1 MKLGM
6 QQIDAEGD
14 VVTHV
19 WVVDSNCFIHIG
31 SMAPEGF
38 IDDLRKILQKESTSL
53 HVTPGVHDEVRNVRF
68 QRWHEKPNLLDAMK
82 DLLLTINVEEAE
94 VRSLAEKIGEKASPQ
109 DVDLS
114 LMILAAKLVHEG
126 RNVTLVSDDFKMT
139 TTGDKVN
146 MTFETCPPST
156 FLQRLADSG
165 SKGQRTR
172 LRSLSRRVRAAE
184 MRYAISRAGQY
195 DIQAKLTWMVDSL
208 LASKLALNE
217 ESDDSSISDERKM
230 VAALIRSIRGEN
242 VKKSTLNKLGTLPE
256 ICASVSKLDEH
267 LSSLSSDGSS
277 DDIAQE
283 YEKTAST
290 LAEVLEST
298 GFELAPLDED
308 MAELA
313 HRAMAGYLY
322 RFESALG
329 VMAKMSGNLG
339 LARLHLSRA
348 LHSATLIDD
357 VGAEMRAMRQLGM
370 LSLATD
376 DWQRAAVLF
385 ETSDRQCQTVGGNR
399 IPHLVLSGISRQL
412 NGDVDV
418 AISHMKSAA
427 TLVQADKESA
437 TDILANVGN
446 GLLTVDCPG
455 LAIEVLDEAME
466 CAIES
471 GQNNRLEMLAE
482 LLLLANTAISNRE
495 EGDYDDLRQLLDG
508 LNDIDEESSVEFTAR
523 IADIDKK
530 ADELSKP
537 LDETWSEWQP
547 PNRLL
552 PDGSPLTVLRIDEDE
567 EGRNLVISHHGELGA
582 IGLWLPE
589 GGVQA
594 SPGNLISIQD
604 SRVKV
609 APPTE
614 NLQEIHSIR
623 GVVAIENPE
632 ALSFIV
638 RTDEILDDEDE
649 SELTA

>member
-1 MKLGM
+1 M
-6 QQIDAEGD
+6 A
-14 VVTHV
+14 HV

-38 IDDLRKILQKESTSL
+38 IDDLKKILDNESTSL

-68 QRWHEKPNLLDAMK
+68 QRWHGKPNLLEEMRN
-82 DLLLTINVEEAE
+82 LLLTINVEEDE
-94 VRSLAEKIGEKASPQ
+94 VRALAEKIGEKASPQ

-114 LMILAAKLVHEG
+114 LMILAAKLVQEG
-126 RNVTLVSDDFKMT
+126 RKVTLVSDDFKMT

-146 MTFETCPPST
+146 MNFETCPPST

-208 LASKLALNE
+208 LASKLALS
-217 ESDDSSISDERKM
+217 ESSEDSSISDERKI
-230 VAALIRSIRGEN
+230 VAALIRSIRGEK
-242 VKKSTLNKLGTLPE
+242 VKKSTMNKLGNLPE

-267 LSSLSSDGSS
+267 LASLSSDGSS
-277 DDIAQE
+277 NDISQE
-283 YEKTAST
+283 YDNTASI

-298 GFELAPLDED
+298 GFGLAPLDEE

-313 HRAMAGYLY
+313 HRAMAGYVY
-322 RFESALG
+322 RMESALG
-329 VMAKMSGNLG
+329 VMSKMSGNLG

-357 VGAEMRAMRQLGM
+357 VGAEMRAMHQLGM
-370 LSLATD
+370 LALATD
-376 DWQRAAVLF
+376 DWNRAAALF
-385 ETSDRQCQTVGGNR
+385 ETSDRQCQTIGGNR
-399 IPHLVLSGISRQL
+399 ITHLVLSGISRQL
-412 NGDVDV
+412 NGDYEI
-418 AISHMKSAA
+418 AETHMKSAA
-427 TLVQADKESA
+427 LLVQEDKTAA
-437 TDILANVGN
+437 TEILTSIGN

-471 GQNNRLEMLAE
+471 GQSERLEMLAE
-482 LLLLANTAISNRE
+482 LLLLANTAISNQE
-495 EGDYDDLRQLLDG
+495 EGHYDDLRQLLDG
-508 LNDIDEESSVEFTAR
+508 LNDIDEAASGEFTAR

-530 ADELSKP
+530 AVELSKP

-547 PNRLL
+547 SNRLF
-552 PDGSPLTVLRIDEDE
+552 PDGEPLTVLRIDEDDD
-567 EGRNLVISHHGELGA
+567 GRNLVISHHNELGA

-594 SPGNLISIQD
+594 SPGNQIQIQD
-604 SRVKV
+604 SMVKV

-614 NLQEIHSIR
+614 ILRDIHNIR
-623 GVVAIENPE
+623 GIVAIEDPE

-649 SELTA
+649 SELAA

>member
-1 MKLGM
+1 M
-6 QQIDAEGD
+6 A
-14 VVTHV
+14 HV

-38 IDDLRKILQKESTSL
+38 IDDLKKILQNESASL

-68 QRWHEKPNLLDAMK
+68 QRWHGKPNLLDEMR
-82 DLLLTINVEEAE
+82 DLLLTINVEEDE
-94 VRSLAEKIGEKASPQ
+94 VRALAEKIGEKASPQ

-114 LMILAAKLVHEG
+114 LMILAAKLVQEG
-126 RNVTLVSDDFKMT
+126 REVTLVSDDFKMT

-156 FLQRLADSG
+156 FLQRLGDSG

-195 DIQAKLTWMVDSL
+195 DVQAKLTWMVDSL
-208 LASKLALNE
+208 LASKLAL
-217 ESDDSSISDERKM
+217 SDDTEDSSISDERKM

-256 ICASVSKLDEH
+256 ICAPVSKLDEH

-277 DDIAQE
+277 NDIAQE
-283 YEKTAST
+283 YENTASA

-298 GFELAPLDED
+298 GFELAPLDEE

-322 RFESALG
+322 RIESALG
-329 VMAKMSGNLG
+329 VMAKMSGNLS

-357 VGAEMRAMRQLGM
+357 IGAEMRAMHQLGM
-370 LSLATD
+370 LALATD
-376 DWQRAAVLF
+376 DWKRAAVLF
-385 ETSDRQCQTVGGNR
+385 ETSDRQCQTIGGNR

-412 NGDVDV
+412 NGDEEL
-418 AISHMKSAA
+418 ASTHMKSAA
-427 TLVQADKESA
+427 TLVQLDKETA
-437 TDILANVGN
+437 TDILTSVGN

-471 GQNNRLEMLAE
+471 GQENRLEMLAE
-482 LLLLANTAISNRE
+482 LLLLANTAISNLE
-495 EGDYDDLRQLLDG
+495 EGNYDDLRLLLDG
-508 LNDIDEESSVEFTAR
+508 LNDIDDASSEEFTAR
-523 IADIDKK
+523 IANIDKK

-537 LDETWSEWQP
+537 LDETWNEWQP
-547 PNRLL
+547 ATRLL

-567 EGRNLVISHHGELGA
+567 EGRNLVISHHSELGA

-594 SPGNLISIQD
+594 SPGNLIQIRD

-614 NLQEIHSIR
+614 ILRDIHNIR
-623 GVVAIENPE
+623 GVVAIENSD

-638 RTDEILDDEDE
+638 RTDEILDDDDE
-649 SELTA
+649 SELAA

>member
-1 MKLGM
+1 M
-6 QQIDAEGD
+6 A
-14 VVTHV
+14 HV

-38 IDDLRKILQKESTSL
+38 IDDLKKILDNESTSL

-68 QRWHEKPNLLDAMK
+68 QRWHGKPNLLEEMHN
-82 DLLLTINVEEAE
+82 LLLTINVEEDE
-94 VRSLAEKIGEKASPQ
+94 VRALAEKIGEKASPQ

-114 LMILAAKLVHEG
+114 LMILAAKLVQEG
-126 RNVTLVSDDFKMT
+126 RKVTLVSDDFKMT

-156 FLQRLADSG
+156 FLQRLANSG

-195 DIQAKLTWMVDSL
+195 DVQAKLTWMVDSL
-208 LASKLALNE
+208 LASKLSPSE
-217 ESDDSSISDERKM
+217 DSDDSPISDERKM
-230 VAALIRSIRGEN
+230 VAALIRSIRGEK
-242 VKKSTLNKLGTLPE
+242 VKKSTLKKLGTLPE
-256 ICASVSKLDEH
+256 ICSSVSILDEH
-267 LSSLSSDGSS
+267 LSSLTSDGSS
-277 DDIAQE
+277 DDISQE
-283 YEKTAST
+283 YERTASI
-290 LAEVLEST
+290 LAEVLEIT
-298 GFELAPLDED
+298 GFGLAPLDEE

-313 HRAMAGYLY
+313 HRAMAGYVY
-322 RFESALG
+322 RMESALG
-329 VMAKMSGNLG
+329 VMSKMSGNLG

-357 VGAEMRAMRQLGM
+357 VGAEMRAMHQLGM
-370 LSLATD
+370 LSMATD
-376 DWQRAAVLF
+376 DWKRAAVLF
-385 ETSDRQCQTVGGNR
+385 ETSDRQCQTIGGNR
-399 IPHLVLSGISRQL
+399 IPPLVLSGISRQL
-412 NGDVDV
+412 NGDNEL
-418 AISHMKSAA
+418 AITHMKSAA
-427 TLVQADKESA
+427 ALVQSDKTAA
-437 TDILANVGN
+437 TDILTSIGN

-471 GQNNRLEMLAE
+471 GQEERLEMLAE

-495 EGDYDDLRQLLDG
+495 EGNFDDLRQLLDG
-508 LNDIDEESSVEFTAR
+508 LNEIDDAASGEFSAR

-530 ADELSKP
+530 AVELSKP

-547 PNRLL
+547 ANRLL
-552 PDGSPLTVLRIDEDE
+552 PDESPLTVLRIDEDE
-567 EGRNLVISHHGELGA
+567 DGRNLVISHHKTLGA

-589 GGVQA
+589 GGVHA
-594 SPGNLISIQD
+594 SPGNLIQIQD

-609 APPTE
+609 AAPTE
-614 NLQEIHSIR
+614 ILRDIHNIR
-623 GVVAIENPE
+623 GVVAIEDPD

-638 RTDEILDDEDE
+638 RTDDILDDD
-649 SELTA
+649 

>member
-1 MKLGM
+1 M
-6 QQIDAEGD
+6 A
-14 VVTHV
+14 HV

-38 IDDLRKILQKESTSL
+38 IDDLKKILDNESTSL

-68 QRWHEKPNLLDAMK
+68 QRWHGKPNLLEEMRDI
-82 DLLLTINVEEAE
+82 LLTINVEEDE
-94 VRSLAEKIGEKASPQ
+94 VRALAERIGEKASPQ

-114 LMILAAKLVHEG
+114 LMILAAKLVQEG
-126 RNVTLVSDDFKMT
+126 RKVTLVSDDFKMT

-208 LASKLALNE
+208 LASKLALGE
-217 ESDDSSISDERKM
+217 DSDDSSISDERKM

-242 VKKSTLNKLGTLPE
+242 VKKSTMNKLGTLPE

-267 LSSLSSDGSS
+267 LASLSSDGSS
-277 DDIAQE
+277 NDISQE
-283 YEKTAST
+283 YDNTASI
-290 LAEVLEST
+290 LAEILEST
-298 GFELAPLDED
+298 GFGLAPLDEE

-322 RFESALG
+322 RMETALG
-329 VMAKMSGNLG
+329 VMSKMSGNLG

-357 VGAEMRAMRQLGM
+357 VGAEMRAMHQLGM
-370 LSLATD
+370 LALATD
-376 DWQRAAVLF
+376 DWNRAAALF
-385 ETSDRQCQTVGGNR
+385 ETSDRQCQTIGGNR
-399 IPHLVLSGISRQL
+399 ITHLVLSGISRQL
-412 NGDVDV
+412 NGDCEL
-418 AISHMKSAA
+418 AETHMKSAA
-427 TLVQADKESA
+427 LLVQDDKAAA
-437 TDILANVGN
+437 TDILTSIGN

-471 GQNNRLEMLAE
+471 GQSERLEMLAE
-482 LLLLANTAISNRE
+482 LLLLANTAISNQE
-495 EGDYDDLRQLLDG
+495 EGHYDDLRQLLDG
-508 LNDIDEESSVEFTAR
+508 LNEIDGAASGEFTAR

-530 ADELSKP
+530 AIELSKP

-547 PNRLL
+547 SKRLL
-552 PDGSPLTVLRIDEDE
+552 PDGEPLTVLRIDEDE
-567 EGRNLVISHHGELGA
+567 DGRNLVISHHNELGA

-594 SPGNLISIQD
+594 SPGNQIQIQD
-604 SRVKV
+604 SLVKV

-614 NLQEIHSIR
+614 ILRDIHNIR
-623 GVVAIENPE
+623 GIVAIDDPD

-649 SELTA
+649 SELAA

>member
-1 MKLGM
+1 M
-6 QQIDAEGD
+6 A
-14 VVTHV
+14 HV
-19 WVVDSNCFIHIG
+19 WVIDSNCFIHIG

-38 IDDLRKILQKESTSL
+38 IDDIKKILDNESTSL
-53 HVTPGVHDEVRNVRF
+53 HVTPGVHQEVRNVRF
-68 QRWHEKPNLLDAMK
+68 QRWHGKPNLLDEMR
-82 DLLLTINVEEAE
+82 DLLLTINVEEDE
-94 VRSLAEKIGEKASPQ
+94 VRALAEKLGEKASPQ

-114 LMILAAKLVHEG
+114 LMILAAKLVQEG
-126 RNVTLVSDDFKMT
+126 RKVTLVSDDFKMT

-156 FLQRLADSG
+156 FLQRLANSG

-184 MRYAISRAGQY
+184 MRYASSRAGQY
-195 DIQAKLTWMVDSL
+195 DVQAKLTWMVDSL
-208 LASKLALNE
+208 LASKLAL
-217 ESDDSSISDERKM
+217 SDDSDDASISDERKM

-242 VKKSTLNKLGTLPE
+242 VKKSTLNKLGALPE
-256 ICASVSKLDEH
+256 ICASVSALDEH
-267 LSSLSSDGSS
+267 LASLSSDGSS
-277 DDIAQE
+277 NDISQE
-283 YEKTAST
+283 YENTAT
-290 LAEVLEST
+290 ILAEVLENT
-298 GFELAPLDED
+298 GFGLAPLDEE

-313 HRAMAGYLY
+313 HRAMAGYVY
-322 RFESALG
+322 RMESALG
-329 VMAKMSGNLG
+329 VMSKMSGNLG

-357 VGAEMRAMRQLGM
+357 VGAEMRAMHQLGM

-376 DWQRAAVLF
+376 NWKRAAVLF
-385 ETSDRQCQTVGGNR
+385 ETSDRQCQTIGGNR
-399 IPHLVLSGISRQL
+399 ITHLVLSGIARQL
-412 NGDVDV
+412 NGDEDL
-418 AISHMKSAA
+418 AKSHMKSAA
-427 TLVQADKESA
+427 ALVQADKGAA
-437 TDILANVGN
+437 TEILTSIGN

-471 GQNNRLEMLAE
+471 GQSGRLEMLAE
-482 LLLLANTAISNRE
+482 LLLLANTAISYQE
-495 EGDYDDLRQLLDG
+495 EGHYDDLRQLLDD
-508 LNDIDEESSVEFTAR
+508 LNEIDEAASGEFTAR

-530 ADELSKP
+530 AVELSKP

-547 PNRLL
+547 VNRLL
-552 PDGSPLTVLRIDEDE
+552 PDGQPLTVLRIDEDDD
-567 EGRNLVISHHGELGA
+567 GRNLVISHHNELGA

-589 GGVQA
+589 GGVNA
-594 SPGNLISIQD
+594 SPGNLIQIQD

-614 NLQEIHSIR
+614 ILRDIHNIR
-623 GVVAIENPE
+623 GIVAIEDPE

-649 SELTA
+649 SELAA

>member
-1 MKLGM
+1 M
-6 QQIDAEGD
+6 A
-14 VVTHV
+14 HV

-38 IDDLRKILQKESTSL
+38 IDDLKKILQNESASL

-68 QRWHEKPNLLDAMK
+68 QRWHGKPNLLDEMR
-82 DLLLTINVEEAE
+82 DLLLTINVEEDE
-94 VRSLAEKIGEKASPQ
+94 VRALAEKIGEKASPQ

-114 LMILAAKLVHEG
+114 LMILAAKLVQEG
-126 RNVTLVSDDFKMT
+126 REVTLVSDDFKMT

-156 FLQRLADSG
+156 FLQRLGDSG

-195 DIQAKLTWMVDSL
+195 DVQAKLTWMVDSL
-208 LASKLALNE
+208 LASKLALND
-217 ESDDSSISDERKM
+217 ESSDSSISDERKM

-242 VKKSTLNKLGTLPE
+242 VKKSTLKKLGTLPE
-256 ICASVSKLDEH
+256 ICAPVSKLDEH

-277 DDIAQE
+277 NDIAQE
-283 YEKTAST
+283 YENTASA

-298 GFELAPLDED
+298 GFELAPLDEE

-322 RFESALG
+322 RIESALG
-329 VMAKMSGNLG
+329 VMAKMSGNLS

-357 VGAEMRAMRQLGM
+357 IGAEMRAMHQLGM
-370 LSLATD
+370 LALATD
-376 DWQRAAVLF
+376 DWKRAAVLF
-385 ETSDRQCQTVGGNR
+385 ETSDRQCQTIGGNR

-412 NGDVDV
+412 NGDEEL
-418 AISHMKSAA
+418 ASTHMKSAA
-427 TLVQADKESA
+427 TLVQLDKETA
-437 TDILANVGN
+437 TDILTSVGN

-471 GQNNRLEMLAE
+471 GQENRLEMLAE
-482 LLLLANTAISNRE
+482 LLLLANTAISNLE
-495 EGDYDDLRQLLDG
+495 EGNYDDLRLLLDG
-508 LNDIDEESSVEFTAR
+508 LNDIDDASSEEFTAR
-523 IADIDKK
+523 IANIDKK

-537 LDETWSEWQP
+537 LDETWNEWQP
-547 PNRLL
+547 ATRLL

-567 EGRNLVISHHGELGA
+567 EGRNLVISHHSELGA

-594 SPGNLISIQD
+594 SPGNLIQIRD

-614 NLQEIHSIR
+614 ILRDIHNIR
-623 GVVAIENPE
+623 GVVAIENSD

-649 SELTA
+649 SELAA

>member
-1 MKLGM
+1 M
-6 QQIDAEGD
+6 A
-14 VVTHV
+14 HV

-38 IDDLRKILQKESTSL
+38 IDDLKKILQNESASL

-68 QRWHEKPNLLDAMK
+68 QRWHGKPNLLDEMR
-82 DLLLTINVEEAE
+82 DLLLTINVEEDE
-94 VRSLAEKIGEKASPQ
+94 VRALAEKIGEKASPQ

-114 LMILAAKLVHEG
+114 LMILAAKLVQEG
-126 RNVTLVSDDFKMT
+126 REVTLVSDDFKMT

-156 FLQRLADSG
+156 FLQRLGDSG

-195 DIQAKLTWMVDSL
+195 DVQAKLTWMVDSL
-208 LASKLALNE
+208 LASKLALND
-217 ESDDSSISDERKM
+217 ESSDSSISDERKM

-242 VKKSTLNKLGTLPE
+242 VKKSTLKKLGTLPE
-256 ICASVSKLDEH
+256 ICAPVSKLDEH

-277 DDIAQE
+277 NDIAQE
-283 YEKTAST
+283 YENTASA

-298 GFELAPLDED
+298 GFELAPLDEE

-322 RFESALG
+322 RIESALG
-329 VMAKMSGNLG
+329 VMAKMSGNLS

-357 VGAEMRAMRQLGM
+357 IGAEMRAMHQLGM
-370 LSLATD
+370 LALATD
-376 DWQRAAVLF
+376 DWKRAAVLF
-385 ETSDRQCQTVGGNR
+385 ETSDRQCQTIGGNR

-412 NGDVDV
+412 NGDEEL
-418 AISHMKSAA
+418 ASTHMKSAA
-427 TLVQADKESA
+427 TLVQLDKETA
-437 TDILANVGN
+437 TDILTSVGN

-471 GQNNRLEMLAE
+471 GQENRLEMLAE
-482 LLLLANTAISNRE
+482 LLLLANTAISNLE
-495 EGDYDDLRQLLDG
+495 EGNYDDLRLLLDG
-508 LNDIDEESSVEFTAR
+508 LNDIDDASSEEFTAR

-537 LDETWSEWQP
+537 LDETWNEWQP
-547 PNRLL
+547 ATRLL

-567 EGRNLVISHHGELGA
+567 EGRNLVISHHSELGA

-594 SPGNLISIQD
+594 SPGNLIQIQD

-614 NLQEIHSIR
+614 ILRDIHNIR
-623 GVVAIENPE
+623 GVVAIENSD

-649 SELTA
+649 SELAA

>member
-1 MKLGM
+1 M
-6 QQIDAEGD
+6 A
-14 VVTHV
+14 HV

-38 IDDLRKILQKESTSL
+38 IDDLKKILQNESASL

-68 QRWHEKPNLLDAMK
+68 QRWHGKPNLLDEMR
-82 DLLLTINVEEAE
+82 DLLLTINVEEDE
-94 VRSLAEKIGEKASPQ
+94 VRALAEKIGEKASPQ

-114 LMILAAKLVHEG
+114 LMILAAKLVQEG
-126 RNVTLVSDDFKMT
+126 REVTLVSDDFKMT

-156 FLQRLADSG
+156 FLQRLGDSG

-195 DIQAKLTWMVDSL
+195 DVQAKLTWMVDSL
-208 LASKLALNE
+208 LASKLALND
-217 ESDDSSISDERKM
+217 ESSDSSISDERKM

-242 VKKSTLNKLGTLPE
+242 VKKSTLKKLGTLPE
-256 ICASVSKLDEH
+256 ICAPVSKLDEH

-277 DDIAQE
+277 NDIAQE
-283 YEKTAST
+283 YENTASA

-298 GFELAPLDED
+298 GFELAPLDEE

-322 RFESALG
+322 RIESALG
-329 VMAKMSGNLG
+329 VMAKMSGNLS

-357 VGAEMRAMRQLGM
+357 IGAEMRAMHQLGM
-370 LSLATD
+370 LALATD
-376 DWQRAAVLF
+376 DWKRAAVLF
-385 ETSDRQCQTVGGNR
+385 ETSDRQCQTIGGNR

-412 NGDVDV
+412 NGDEEL
-418 AISHMKSAA
+418 ASTHMKSAA
-427 TLVQADKESA
+427 TLVQLDKETA
-437 TDILANVGN
+437 TDILTSVGN

-471 GQNNRLEMLAE
+471 GQENRLEMLAE
-482 LLLLANTAISNRE
+482 LLLLANTAISNLE
-495 EGDYDDLRQLLDG
+495 EGNYDDLRLLLDG
-508 LNDIDEESSVEFTAR
+508 LNDIDDASSEEFTAR
-523 IADIDKK
+523 IANIDKK
-530 ADELSKP
+530 VDELSKP

-547 PNRLL
+547 ATRLL

-567 EGRNLVISHHGELGA
+567 EGRNLVISHHSELGA

-594 SPGNLISIQD
+594 SPGNLIQIQD

-614 NLQEIHSIR
+614 ILRDIHNIR
-623 GVVAIENPE
+623 GVVAIENTD

-649 SELTA
+649 SELAA

>member
-1 MKLGM
+1 M
-6 QQIDAEGD
+6 A
-14 VVTHV
+14 HV

-38 IDDLRKILQKESTSL
+38 IDDLKKILQNESASL

-68 QRWHEKPNLLDAMK
+68 QRWHGKPNLLDEMR
-82 DLLLTINVEEAE
+82 DLLLTINVEEDE
-94 VRSLAEKIGEKASPQ
+94 VRALAEKIGEKASPQ

-114 LMILAAKLVHEG
+114 LMILAAKLVQEG
-126 RNVTLVSDDFKMT
+126 REVTLVSDDFKMT

-156 FLQRLADSG
+156 FLQRLGDSG

-195 DIQAKLTWMVDSL
+195 DVQAKLTWMVDSL
-208 LASKLALNE
+208 LASKLAL
-217 ESDDSSISDERKM
+217 SDDTEDSSISDERKM

-242 VKKSTLNKLGTLPE
+242 VKKSTLKKLGTLPE
-256 ICASVSKLDEH
+256 ICAPVSKLDEH

-277 DDIAQE
+277 NDIAQE
-283 YEKTAST
+283 YENTASA

-298 GFELAPLDED
+298 GFELAPLDEE

-322 RFESALG
+322 RIESALG
-329 VMAKMSGNLG
+329 VMAKMSGNLS

-357 VGAEMRAMRQLGM
+357 IGAEMRAMHQLGM
-370 LSLATD
+370 LALATD
-376 DWQRAAVLF
+376 DWKRAAVLF
-385 ETSDRQCQTVGGNR
+385 ETSDRQCQTIGGNR

-412 NGDVDV
+412 NGDEEL
-418 AISHMKSAA
+418 ASTHMKSAA
-427 TLVQADKESA
+427 TLVQLDKETA
-437 TDILANVGN
+437 TDILTSVGN

-471 GQNNRLEMLAE
+471 GQENRLEMLAE
-482 LLLLANTAISNRE
+482 LLLLANTAISNLE
-495 EGDYDDLRQLLDG
+495 EGNYDDLRLLLDG
-508 LNDIDEESSVEFTAR
+508 LNDIDDASSEEFTAR
-523 IADIDKK
+523 IANIDKK

-537 LDETWSEWQP
+537 LDETWNEWQP
-547 PNRLL
+547 ATRLL

-567 EGRNLVISHHGELGA
+567 EGRNLVISHHSELGA

-594 SPGNLISIQD
+594 SPGNLIQIQD

-614 NLQEIHSIR
+614 ILRDIHNIR
-623 GVVAIENPE
+623 GVVAIENSD

-649 SELTA
+649 SELAA

>member
-1 MKLGM
+1 M
-6 QQIDAEGD
+6 A
-14 VVTHV
+14 HV

-38 IDDLRKILQKESTSL
+38 IDDLKRILTNEDTSL

-68 QRWHEKPNLLDAMK
+68 QRWHGKPNLLEEMR
-82 DLLLTINVEEAE
+82 DLLMTINVEEDE
-94 VRSLAEKIGEKASPQ
+94 VKALADKIGTKSSPQ

-114 LMILAAKLVHEG
+114 LMVLAAKMVQEG

-146 MTFETCPPST
+146 LTFETCPPST

-195 DIQAKLTWMVDSL
+195 DVQAKLTWMVDTL
-208 LASKLALNE
+208 LSSRIAL
-217 ESDDSSISDERKM
+217 SDDSENTSTSDERKM
-230 VAALIRSIRGEN
+230 IAALIRSIRGEN
-242 VKKSTLNKLGTLPE
+242 VKKSTLTKLGTLPE
-256 ICASVSKLDEH
+256 ICASVTKLDDH
-267 LSSLSSDGSS
+267 LGSLSSDGSL
-277 DDIAQE
+277 DDIGQE
-283 YEKTAST
+283 YDKTASV
-290 LAEVLEST
+290 LAEVLEIT
-298 GFELAPLDED
+298 GFGLAPLDEE

-313 HRAMAGYLY
+313 HRAMAGYFY
-322 RFESALG
+322 RIESALG

-357 VGAEMRAMRQLGM
+357 IGAEMRAMHQLGM
-370 LSLATD
+370 LAIATD
-376 DWQRAAVLF
+376 DWKRAATLF
-385 ETSDRQCQTVGGNR
+385 ETSDRQCQSIGGNR

-412 NGDVDV
+412 NGDDEL
-418 AISHMKSAA
+418 AESHMKAA
-427 TLVQADKESA
+427 AILVQSNKAEA
-437 TDILANVGN
+437 TDVLTSVGN

-471 GQNNRLEMLAE
+471 GQSDRLEMLAE

-495 EGDYDDLRQLLDG
+495 QGHYDGLRQLLDG
-508 LNDIDEESSVEFTAR
+508 LNELDDASSGEFTAR

-530 ADELSKP
+530 AVELSKP
-537 LDETWSEWQP
+537 LDETWNEWQP
-547 PNRLL
+547 ATRLL
-552 PDGSPLTVLRIDEDE
+552 PDDSPLTVLRIDEDD
-567 EGRNLVISHHGELGA
+567 EGRNLVVSHHSELGA

-589 GGVQA
+589 GGIQA
-594 SPGNLISIQD
+594 SPGNQIQILD

-609 APPTE
+609 AAPTE
-614 NLQEIHSIR
+614 ILRDIHNIR
-623 GVVAIENPE
+623 GVVAIENPD

-638 RTDEILDDEDE
+638 KTDEILDDD
-649 SELTA
+649 

>member
-1 MKLGM
+1 M
-6 QQIDAEGD
+6 A
-14 VVTHV
+14 HV

-38 IDDLRKILQKESTSL
+38 IDDLKKILDNESTSL

-68 QRWHEKPNLLDAMK
+68 QRWHGKPNLLEEMRN
-82 DLLLTINVEEAE
+82 LLLTINVEEDE
-94 VRSLAEKIGEKASPQ
+94 VRALAEKIGEKASPQ

-114 LMILAAKLVHEG
+114 LMILAAKLVQEG
-126 RNVTLVSDDFKMT
+126 RKVTLVSDDFKMT

-146 MTFETCPPST
+146 MNFETCPPST

-208 LASKLALNE
+208 LASKLALS
-217 ESDDSSISDERKM
+217 ESSEDSSISDERKI
-230 VAALIRSIRGEN
+230 VAALIRSIRGEK
-242 VKKSTLNKLGTLPE
+242 VKKSTMNKLGTLPE

-267 LSSLSSDGSS
+267 LASLSSDGSS
-277 DDIAQE
+277 NDISQE
-283 YEKTAST
+283 YDNTASI

-298 GFELAPLDED
+298 GFGLAPLDEE

-313 HRAMAGYLY
+313 HRAMAGYVY
-322 RFESALG
+322 RMESALG
-329 VMAKMSGNLG
+329 VMSKMSGNLG

-357 VGAEMRAMRQLGM
+357 VGAEMRAMHQLGM
-370 LSLATD
+370 LALATD
-376 DWQRAAVLF
+376 DWNRAAALF
-385 ETSDRQCQTVGGNR
+385 ETSDRQCQTIGGNR
-399 IPHLVLSGISRQL
+399 ITHLVLSGISRQL
-412 NGDVDV
+412 NGDYEI
-418 AISHMKSAA
+418 AETHMKSAA
-427 TLVQADKESA
+427 LLVQEDKTAA
-437 TDILANVGN
+437 TEILTSIGN

-471 GQNNRLEMLAE
+471 GQSERLEMLAE
-482 LLLLANTAISNRE
+482 LLLLANTAISNQE
-495 EGDYDDLRQLLDG
+495 EGHYDDLRQLLDG
-508 LNDIDEESSVEFTAR
+508 LNDIDEAASGEFTAR

-530 ADELSKP
+530 AVELSKP

-547 PNRLL
+547 SNRLF
-552 PDGSPLTVLRIDEDE
+552 PDGEPLTVLRIDEDDD
-567 EGRNLVISHHGELGA
+567 GRNLVISHHNELGA

-594 SPGNLISIQD
+594 SPGNQIQIQD
-604 SRVKV
+604 SLVKV

-614 NLQEIHSIR
+614 ILRDIHNIR
-623 GVVAIENPE
+623 GIVAVEDPE

-649 SELTA
+649 SELAA

>member
-1 MKLGM
+1 MVNM
-6 QQIDAEGD
+6 AP
-14 VVTHV
+14 V

-38 IDDLRKILQKESTSL
+38 LTDLKKILEGESGSL

-68 QRWHEKPNLLDAMK
+68 QRWHGKPNLLEQMRDV
-82 DLLLTINVEEAE
+82 LLTIPVEEDE
-94 VRSLAEKIGEKASPQ
+94 VRGLAGKIGEKASPQ

-114 LMILAAKLVHEG
+114 LMVLASKLVQEG
-126 RNVTLVSDDFKMT
+126 RKVTLVSDDFKMT
-139 TTGDKVN
+139 TTGERVN
-146 MTFETCPPST
+146 LTFETCPPST

-165 SKGQRTR
+165 TKAQRTR

-195 DIQAKLTWMVDSL
+195 DVQAKLTWMVDSL
-208 LASKLALNE
+208 LASKLVL
-217 ESDDSSISDERKM
+217 SDVSEDSSISDERKM
-230 VAALIRSIRGEN
+230 VSALIRSIRGEN
-242 VKKSTLNKLGTLPE
+242 VKKSTLNKLGNLPE
-256 ICASVSKLDEH
+256 ICAVVSTLDEH
-267 LSSLSSDGSS
+267 LSSLTSGGSS
-277 DDIAQE
+277 NDIAQE
-283 YEKTAST
+283 YEKTAAI

-298 GFELAPLDED
+298 GFGLAPLDEE

-313 HRAMAGYLY
+313 HRAMAGYVY
-322 RFESALG
+322 RIESALG
-329 VMAKMSGNLG
+329 MISKMSGNLS

-357 VGAEMRAMRQLGM
+357 VGAEMRAMHQLGM

-376 DWQRAAVLF
+376 DWKKAAVLF
-385 ETSDRQCQTVGGNR
+385 ETSDRQCQTIGGNR

-412 NGDVDV
+412 NGDEDL

-427 TLVQADKESA
+427 SLVQADKAAA
-437 TDILANVGN
+437 TDVLTSIGN

-471 GQNNRLEMLAE
+471 GLNDRLEMLAE
-482 LLLLANTAISNRE
+482 LLLLANTAISNQE
-495 EGDYDDLRQLLDG
+495 EGIYDELRQLLDG
-508 LNDIDEESSVEFTAR
+508 LNDIEEASSEEFIAR

-530 ADELSKP
+530 AVELSKP

-547 PNRLL
+547 ANRLL
-552 PDGSPLTVLRIDEDE
+552 PDNEPLTVLRIDEDE
-567 EGRNLVISHHGELGA
+567 SGRILVISHHNELGA

-594 SPGNLISIQD
+594 SPGNLIQIED
-604 SRVKV
+604 SMVKV
-609 APPTE
+609 AAPTDI
-614 NLQEIHSIR
+614 LRDIHNIR
-623 GVVAIENPE
+623 GIVAIENPD

-638 RTDEILDDEDE
+638 RTDQILDDDDE
-649 SELTA
+649 SELSA

>member
-1 MKLGM
+1 M
-6 QQIDAEGD
+6 A
-14 VVTHV
+14 HV

-38 IDDLRKILQKESTSL
+38 IDDLKKILQNESTSL

-68 QRWHEKPNLLDAMK
+68 QRWHGKPNLLDEMR
-82 DLLLTINVEEAE
+82 DLLLTINVEEDE
-94 VRSLAEKIGEKASPQ
+94 VRALAEKIGEKASPQ

-114 LMILAAKLVHEG
+114 LMILAAKLVQEG
-126 RNVTLVSDDFKMT
+126 REVTLVSDDFKMT

-156 FLQRLADSG
+156 FLQRLGDSG

-195 DIQAKLTWMVDSL
+195 DVQAKLTWMVDSL
-208 LASKLALNE
+208 LASKLAL
-217 ESDDSSISDERKM
+217 SDDTEDSSISDERKM

-256 ICASVSKLDEH
+256 ICAPVSKLDEH

-277 DDIAQE
+277 NDIAQE
-283 YEKTAST
+283 YENTASA

-298 GFELAPLDED
+298 GFELAPLDEE

-322 RFESALG
+322 RIESALG
-329 VMAKMSGNLG
+329 VMAKMSGNLS

-357 VGAEMRAMRQLGM
+357 IGAEMRAMHQLGM
-370 LSLATD
+370 LALATD
-376 DWQRAAVLF
+376 DWKRAAVLF
-385 ETSDRQCQTVGGNR
+385 ETSDRQCQTIGGNR

-412 NGDVDV
+412 NGDEEL
-418 AISHMKSAA
+418 ASSHMKSAA
-427 TLVQADKESA
+427 TLVQLDKETA
-437 TDILANVGN
+437 TDILTSVGN

-471 GQNNRLEMLAE
+471 GQENRLEMLAE
-482 LLLLANTAISNRE
+482 LLLLANTAISNLE
-495 EGDYDDLRQLLDG
+495 EGNYDDLRLLLDG
-508 LNDIDEESSVEFTAR
+508 LNDIDDSSSEEFTAR

-547 PNRLL
+547 ATRLL

-567 EGRNLVISHHGELGA
+567 EGRNLVISHHSELGA

-594 SPGNLISIQD
+594 SPGNLIQIRD

-614 NLQEIHSIR
+614 ILRDIHNIR
-623 GVVAIENPE
+623 GVVAIENSD

-649 SELTA
+649 SELAA

>member
-1 MKLGM
+1 M
-6 QQIDAEGD
+6 A
-14 VVTHV
+14 HV

-38 IDDLRKILQKESTSL
+38 IDDLKKILQNESTSL

-68 QRWHEKPNLLDAMK
+68 QRWHGKPNLLDEMR
-82 DLLLTINVEEAE
+82 DLLLTINVEEDE
-94 VRSLAEKIGEKASPQ
+94 VRALAEKIGEKASPQ

-114 LMILAAKLVHEG
+114 LMILAAKLVQEG
-126 RNVTLVSDDFKMT
+126 REVTLVSDDFKMT

-156 FLQRLADSG
+156 FLQRLGDSG

-195 DIQAKLTWMVDSL
+195 DVQAKLTWMVDSL
-208 LASKLALNE
+208 LASKLAL
-217 ESDDSSISDERKM
+217 SDDTEDSSISDERKM

-242 VKKSTLNKLGTLPE
+242 VKKSTLKKLGTLPE
-256 ICASVSKLDEH
+256 ICAPVSKLDEH

-277 DDIAQE
+277 NDIAQE
-283 YEKTAST
+283 YENTASA

-298 GFELAPLDED
+298 GFELAPLDEE

-322 RFESALG
+322 RIESALG
-329 VMAKMSGNLG
+329 VMAKMSGNLS

-357 VGAEMRAMRQLGM
+357 IGAEMRAMHQLGM
-370 LSLATD
+370 LALATD
-376 DWQRAAVLF
+376 DWKRAAVLF
-385 ETSDRQCQTVGGNR
+385 ETSDRQCQTIGGNR

-412 NGDVDV
+412 NGDEEL
-418 AISHMKSAA
+418 ASTHMKSAA
-427 TLVQADKESA
+427 TLVQLDKETA
-437 TDILANVGN
+437 TDILTSVGN

-471 GQNNRLEMLAE
+471 GQENRLEMLAE
-482 LLLLANTAISNRE
+482 LLLLANTAISNLE
-495 EGDYDDLRQLLDG
+495 EGNYDDLRLLLDG
-508 LNDIDEESSVEFTAR
+508 LNDIDDSSSEEFTAR

-547 PNRLL
+547 ATRLL

-567 EGRNLVISHHGELGA
+567 EGRNLVISHHSELGA

-594 SPGNLISIQD
+594 SPGNLIQIQD

-614 NLQEIHSIR
+614 ILRDIHNIR
-623 GVVAIENPE
+623 GVVAIENSD

-649 SELTA
+649 SELAA

>member
-1 MKLGM
+1 M
-6 QQIDAEGD
+6 A
-14 VVTHV
+14 HV

-38 IDDLRKILQKESTSL
+38 IDDLKKILQNESASL

-68 QRWHEKPNLLDAMK
+68 QRWHGKPNLLDEMR
-82 DLLLTINVEEAE
+82 DLLLTINVEEDE
-94 VRSLAEKIGEKASPQ
+94 VRALAEKIGEKASPQ

-114 LMILAAKLVHEG
+114 LMILAAKLVQEG
-126 RNVTLVSDDFKMT
+126 REVTLVSDDFKMT

-156 FLQRLADSG
+156 FLQRLGDSG

-195 DIQAKLTWMVDSL
+195 DVQAKLTWMVDSL
-208 LASKLALNE
+208 LASKLALND
-217 ESDDSSISDERKM
+217 ESSDSSISDERKM

-242 VKKSTLNKLGTLPE
+242 VKKSTLKKLGTLPE
-256 ICASVSKLDEH
+256 ICAPVSKLDEH

-277 DDIAQE
+277 NDIAQE
-283 YEKTAST
+283 YENTASA
-290 LAEVLEST
+290 LAEVLEIT
-298 GFELAPLDED
+298 GFELAPLDEE

-322 RFESALG
+322 RIESALG
-329 VMAKMSGNLG
+329 VMAKMSGNLS

-357 VGAEMRAMRQLGM
+357 IGAEMRAMHQLGM
-370 LSLATD
+370 LALATD
-376 DWQRAAVLF
+376 DWKRAAVLF
-385 ETSDRQCQTVGGNR
+385 ETSDRQCQTIGGNR

-412 NGDVDV
+412 NGDEEL
-418 AISHMKSAA
+418 ASTHMKSAA
-427 TLVQADKESA
+427 TLVQLDKETA
-437 TDILANVGN
+437 TDILTSVGN

-471 GQNNRLEMLAE
+471 GQENRLEMLAE
-482 LLLLANTAISNRE
+482 LLLLANTAISNLE
-495 EGDYDDLRQLLDG
+495 EGNYDDLRLLLDG
-508 LNDIDEESSVEFTAR
+508 LNDIDDASSEEFTAR
-523 IADIDKK
+523 IANIDKK

-537 LDETWSEWQP
+537 LDETWNEWQP
-547 PNRLL
+547 ATRLL

-567 EGRNLVISHHGELGA
+567 EGRNLVISHHSELGA

-594 SPGNLISIQD
+594 SPGNLIQIRD

-614 NLQEIHSIR
+614 ILRDIHNIR
-623 GVVAIENPE
+623 GVVAIENSD

-649 SELTA
+649 SELAA

>member
-1 MKLGM
+1 M
-6 QQIDAEGD
+6 A
-14 VVTHV
+14 HV

-38 IDDLRKILQKESTSL
+38 IDDLKKILDNESTSL

-68 QRWHEKPNLLDAMK
+68 QRWHGKPNLLEEMR
-82 DLLLTINVEEAE
+82 DLLLTINVEEDE
-94 VRSLAEKIGEKASPQ
+94 VRALAEKIGEKASPQ

-114 LMILAAKLVHEG
+114 LMILAAKLVQEG
-126 RNVTLVSDDFKMT
+126 RKVTLVSDDFKMT

-208 LASKLALNE
+208 LASKLALS
-217 ESDDSSISDERKM
+217 ESSEDSSISDERKI
-230 VAALIRSIRGEN
+230 VAALIRSIRGEK
-242 VKKSTLNKLGTLPE
+242 VKKSTMNKLGTLPE
-256 ICASVSKLDEH
+256 ICAPVSKLDEH
-267 LSSLSSDGSS
+267 LASLSSNGSS
-277 DDIAQE
+277 NDISQE
-283 YEKTAST
+283 YDNTASI

-298 GFELAPLDED
+298 GFGLAPLDEE

-313 HRAMAGYLY
+313 HRAMAGYVY
-322 RFESALG
+322 RMESALG
-329 VMAKMSGNLG
+329 VMSKMSGNLG

-357 VGAEMRAMRQLGM
+357 VGAEMRAMHQLGM
-370 LSLATD
+370 LALATD
-376 DWQRAAVLF
+376 DWNRAAALF
-385 ETSDRQCQTVGGNR
+385 ETSDRQCQTIGGNR
-399 IPHLVLSGISRQL
+399 ITHLVLSGISRQL
-412 NGDVDV
+412 NGDNEI
-418 AISHMKSAA
+418 AETHMKSAA
-427 TLVQADKESA
+427 VLVQEDKAAA
-437 TDILANVGN
+437 TEILTSIGN

-471 GQNNRLEMLAE
+471 GQSERLEMLAE
-482 LLLLANTAISNRE
+482 LLLLANAAISNQE
-495 EGDYDDLRQLLDG
+495 EGHYDDLRQLLDG
-508 LNDIDEESSVEFTAR
+508 LNDIAEAASGEFTAR

-530 ADELSKP
+530 AVELSKP

-547 PNRLL
+547 SNRLF
-552 PDGSPLTVLRIDEDE
+552 PDGEPLTVLRIDEDE
-567 EGRNLVISHHGELGA
+567 DGRNLVISHHNELGA

-594 SPGNLISIQD
+594 SPGNQIQIQE

-614 NLQEIHSIR
+614 ILRDIHNIR
-623 GVVAIENPE
+623 GIVAIEDPE

-649 SELTA
+649 SELAA

>member
-1 MKLGM
+1 M
-6 QQIDAEGD
+6 A
-14 VVTHV
+14 HV

-38 IDDLRKILQKESTSL
+38 IDDLKKILQNESASL

-68 QRWHEKPNLLDAMK
+68 QRWHGKPNLLDEMR
-82 DLLLTINVEEAE
+82 DLLLTINVEEDE
-94 VRSLAEKIGEKASPQ
+94 VRALAEKIGEKASPQ

-114 LMILAAKLVHEG
+114 LMILAAKLVQEG
-126 RNVTLVSDDFKMT
+126 REVTLVSDDFKMT

-156 FLQRLADSG
+156 FLQRLGDSG

-195 DIQAKLTWMVDSL
+195 DVQAKLTWMVDSL
-208 LASKLALNE
+208 LASKLALND
-217 ESDDSSISDERKM
+217 ESSDSSISDERKM

-256 ICASVSKLDEH
+256 ICAPVSKLDEH

-277 DDIAQE
+277 NDIAQE
-283 YEKTAST
+283 YENTASA

-298 GFELAPLDED
+298 GFELAPLDEE

-322 RFESALG
+322 RIESALG
-329 VMAKMSGNLG
+329 VMAKMSGNLS

-357 VGAEMRAMRQLGM
+357 IGAEMRAMHQLGM
-370 LSLATD
+370 LALATD
-376 DWQRAAVLF
+376 DWKRAAVLF
-385 ETSDRQCQTVGGNR
+385 ETSDRQCQTIGGNR

-412 NGDVDV
+412 NGDEEL
-418 AISHMKSAA
+418 ASTHMKSAA
-427 TLVQADKESA
+427 TLVQLDKETA
-437 TDILANVGN
+437 TDILTSVGN

-471 GQNNRLEMLAE
+471 GQENRLEMLAE
-482 LLLLANTAISNRE
+482 LLLLANTAISNLE
-495 EGDYDDLRQLLDG
+495 EGNYDDLRLLLDG
-508 LNDIDEESSVEFTAR
+508 LNDIDDSSSEEFTAR

-547 PNRLL
+547 ATRLL

-567 EGRNLVISHHGELGA
+567 EGRNLVISHHSELGA

-594 SPGNLISIQD
+594 SPGNLIQIQD

-614 NLQEIHSIR
+614 ILRDIHNIR
-623 GVVAIENPE
+623 GVVAIENSD

-649 SELTA
+649 SELAA

>member
-1 MKLGM
+1 M
-6 QQIDAEGD
+6 A
-14 VVTHV
+14 HV
-19 WVVDSNCFIHIG
+19 WVIDSNCFIHIG

-38 IDDLRKILQKESTSL
+38 IDDIKKILDNESTSL
-53 HVTPGVHDEVRNVRF
+53 HVTPGVHQEVRNVRF
-68 QRWHEKPNLLDAMK
+68 QRWHGKPNLLDEMR
-82 DLLLTINVEEAE
+82 DLLLTINVEEDE
-94 VRSLAEKIGEKASPQ
+94 VRALAEKIGEKASPQ

-114 LMILAAKLVHEG
+114 LMILAAKLVQEG
-126 RNVTLVSDDFKMT
+126 RKVTLVSDDFKMT

-156 FLQRLADSG
+156 FLQRLANSG

-195 DIQAKLTWMVDSL
+195 DVQAKLTWMVDSL
-208 LASKLALNE
+208 LASKLAL
-217 ESDDSSISDERKM
+217 SDDSDDASISDERKM

-242 VKKSTLNKLGTLPE
+242 VKKSTLNKLGALPE
-256 ICASVSKLDEH
+256 ICASVSALDEH
-267 LSSLSSDGSS
+267 LASLSSDGSS
-277 DDIAQE
+277 NDISQE
-283 YEKTAST
+283 YEKTAT
-290 LAEVLEST
+290 ILAEVLENT
-298 GFELAPLDED
+298 GFGLAPLDEE

-313 HRAMAGYLY
+313 HRAMAGYVY
-322 RFESALG
+322 RMETALG
-329 VMAKMSGNLG
+329 VMSKMSGNLG

-357 VGAEMRAMRQLGM
+357 VGAEMRAMHQLGM
-370 LSLATD
+370 LSLAID
-376 DWQRAAVLF
+376 NWKRAAVLF
-385 ETSDRQCQTVGGNR
+385 ETSDRQCQTIGGNR
-399 IPHLVLSGISRQL
+399 ITHLVLSGIARQL
-412 NGDVDV
+412 NGDEDL
-418 AISHMKSAA
+418 AKSHMKSAA
-427 TLVQADKESA
+427 ALVQADKAAA
-437 TDILANVGN
+437 TEILTSIGN

-471 GQNNRLEMLAE
+471 GQSERLEMLAE
-482 LLLLANTAISNRE
+482 LLLLANTAISNQE
-495 EGDYDDLRQLLDG
+495 EGHYDDLRQLLDG
-508 LNDIDEESSVEFTAR
+508 LNEIDEAASGEFTAR

-530 ADELSKP
+530 AVELSKP

-547 PNRLL
+547 VNRLL
-552 PDGSPLTVLRIDEDE
+552 PDGQPLTVLRIDEDDD
-567 EGRNLVISHHGELGA
+567 GRNLVISHHNELGA

-589 GGVQA
+589 GGVNA
-594 SPGNLISIQD
+594 SPGNLIQIQE

-614 NLQEIHSIR
+614 ILRDIHNIR
-623 GVVAIENPE
+623 GIVAIEDPE

-649 SELTA
+649 SELAA

>member
-1 MKLGM
+1 M
-6 QQIDAEGD
+6 A
-14 VVTHV
+14 HV

-38 IDDLRKILQKESTSL
+38 IDDLKKILQNESASL

-68 QRWHEKPNLLDAMK
+68 QRWHGKPNLLDEMR
-82 DLLLTINVEEAE
+82 DLLLTINVEEDE
-94 VRSLAEKIGEKASPQ
+94 VRALAEKIGEKASPQ

-114 LMILAAKLVHEG
+114 LMILAAKLVQEG
-126 RNVTLVSDDFKMT
+126 REVTLVSDDFKMT

-156 FLQRLADSG
+156 FLQRLGDSG

-195 DIQAKLTWMVDSL
+195 DVQAKLTWMVDSL
-208 LASKLALNE
+208 LASKLAL
-217 ESDDSSISDERKM
+217 SDDTEDSSISDERKM

-256 ICASVSKLDEH
+256 ICAPVSKLDEH

-277 DDIAQE
+277 NDIAQE
-283 YEKTAST
+283 YENTASA

-298 GFELAPLDED
+298 GFELAPLDEE

-322 RFESALG
+322 RIESALG
-329 VMAKMSGNLG
+329 VMAKMSGNLS

-357 VGAEMRAMRQLGM
+357 IGAEMRAMHQLGM
-370 LSLATD
+370 LALATD
-376 DWQRAAVLF
+376 DWKRAAVLF
-385 ETSDRQCQTVGGNR
+385 ETSDRQCQTIGGNR

-412 NGDVDV
+412 NGENEL
-418 AISHMKSAA
+418 ASTHMKSAA
-427 TLVQADKESA
+427 TLVQLDKETA
-437 TDILANVGN
+437 TDILTSVGN

-471 GQNNRLEMLAE
+471 GQENRLEMLAE
-482 LLLLANTAISNRE
+482 LLLLANTAISNLE
-495 EGDYDDLRQLLDG
+495 EGNYDDLRLLLDG
-508 LNDIDEESSVEFTAR
+508 LNDIDDSSSEEFTAR

-547 PNRLL
+547 ATRLL

-567 EGRNLVISHHGELGA
+567 EGRNLVISHHSELGA

-594 SPGNLISIQD
+594 SPGNLIQIRD

-614 NLQEIHSIR
+614 ILRDIHNIR
-623 GVVAIENPE
+623 GVVAIENSD

-649 SELTA
+649 SELAA

>member
-1 MKLGM
+1 M
-6 QQIDAEGD
+6 A
-14 VVTHV
+14 HV

-38 IDDLRKILQKESTSL
+38 IDDLKKILQNESASL

-68 QRWHEKPNLLDAMK
+68 QRWHGKPNLLDEMR
-82 DLLLTINVEEAE
+82 DLLLTINVEEDE
-94 VRSLAEKIGEKASPQ
+94 VRALAEKIGEKASPQ

-114 LMILAAKLVHEG
+114 LMILAAKLVQEG
-126 RNVTLVSDDFKMT
+126 REVTLVSDDFKMT

-156 FLQRLADSG
+156 FLQRLGDSG

-195 DIQAKLTWMVDSL
+195 DVQAKLTWMVDSL
-208 LASKLALNE
+208 LASKLALND
-217 ESDDSSISDERKM
+217 ESSDSSISDERKM

-242 VKKSTLNKLGTLPE
+242 VKKSTLKKLGTLPE
-256 ICASVSKLDEH
+256 ICAPVSKLDEH

-277 DDIAQE
+277 NDIAQE
-283 YEKTAST
+283 YENTASA

-298 GFELAPLDED
+298 GFELAPLDEE

-322 RFESALG
+322 RIESALG
-329 VMAKMSGNLG
+329 VMAKMSGNLS

-357 VGAEMRAMRQLGM
+357 IGAEMRAMHQLGM
-370 LSLATD
+370 LALATD
-376 DWQRAAVLF
+376 DWKRAAVLF
-385 ETSDRQCQTVGGNR
+385 ETSDRQCQTIGGNR

-412 NGDVDV
+412 NGDEEL
-418 AISHMKSAA
+418 ASTHMKSAA
-427 TLVQADKESA
+427 TLVQLDKETA
-437 TDILANVGN
+437 TDILTSVGN

-471 GQNNRLEMLAE
+471 GQENRLEMLAE
-482 LLLLANTAISNRE
+482 LLLLANTAISNLE
-495 EGDYDDLRQLLDG
+495 EGNYDDLRLLLDG
-508 LNDIDEESSVEFTAR
+508 LNDIDDASSEEFTAR
-523 IADIDKK
+523 IANIDKK

-537 LDETWSEWQP
+537 LDETWNEWQP
-547 PNRLL
+547 ATRLL

-567 EGRNLVISHHGELGA
+567 EGRNLVISHHSELGA

-594 SPGNLISIQD
+594 SPGNLIQIQD

-614 NLQEIHSIR
+614 ILRDIHNIR
-623 GVVAIENPE
+623 GVVAIENSD

-649 SELTA
+649 SELAA

>member
-1 MKLGM
+1 
-6 QQIDAEGD
+6 
-14 VVTHV
+14 
-19 WVVDSNCFIHIG
+19 
-31 SMAPEGF
+31 MAPEGF
-38 IDDLRKILQKESTSL
+38 IDDLKKILDNESTSL

-68 QRWHEKPNLLDAMK
+68 QRWHGKPNLLEEMRDI
-82 DLLLTINVEEAE
+82 LLTINVEEDE
-94 VRSLAEKIGEKASPQ
+94 VRALAERIGEKASPQ

-114 LMILAAKLVHEG
+114 LMILAAKLVQEG
-126 RNVTLVSDDFKMT
+126 RKVTLVSDDFKMT

-208 LASKLALNE
+208 LASKLALGE
-217 ESDDSSISDERKM
+217 DSDDSSISDERKM

-242 VKKSTLNKLGTLPE
+242 VKKSTMNKLGTLPE

-267 LSSLSSDGSS
+267 LASLSSDGSS
-277 DDIAQE
+277 NDISQE
-283 YEKTAST
+283 YDNTASI
-290 LAEVLEST
+290 LAEILEST
-298 GFELAPLDED
+298 GFGLAPLDEE

-322 RFESALG
+322 RMETALG
-329 VMAKMSGNLG
+329 VMSKMSGNLS

-357 VGAEMRAMRQLGM
+357 VGAEMRAMHQLGM
-370 LSLATD
+370 LALATD
-376 DWQRAAVLF
+376 DWNRAAALF
-385 ETSDRQCQTVGGNR
+385 ETSDRQCQTIGGNR
-399 IPHLVLSGISRQL
+399 ITHLVLSGISRQL
-412 NGDVDV
+412 NGDCEL
-418 AISHMKSAA
+418 AETHMKSAA
-427 TLVQADKESA
+427 LLVQDDKAAA
-437 TDILANVGN
+437 TDILTSIGN

-471 GQNNRLEMLAE
+471 GQSERLEMLAE
-482 LLLLANTAISNRE
+482 LLLLANTAISNQE
-495 EGDYDDLRQLLDG
+495 EGHYDDLRQLLDG
-508 LNDIDEESSVEFTAR
+508 LNEIDGAASGEFTAR

-530 ADELSKP
+530 AIELSKP

-547 PNRLL
+547 SKRLL
-552 PDGSPLTVLRIDEDE
+552 PDGEPLTVLRIDEDE
-567 EGRNLVISHHGELGA
+567 DGRNLVISHHNELGA

-594 SPGNLISIQD
+594 SPGNQIQIQD
-604 SRVKV
+604 SLVKV

-614 NLQEIHSIR
+614 ILRDIHNIR
-623 GVVAIENPE
+623 GIVAIDDPD

-649 SELTA
+649 SELAA

>member
-1 MKLGM
+1 M
-6 QQIDAEGD
+6 A
-14 VVTHV
+14 HV

-38 IDDLRKILQKESTSL
+38 IDDLKKILQNESASL

-68 QRWHEKPNLLDAMK
+68 QRWHGKPNLLDEMR
-82 DLLLTINVEEAE
+82 DLLLTINVEEDE
-94 VRSLAEKIGEKASPQ
+94 VRALAEKIGEKASPQ

-114 LMILAAKLVHEG
+114 LMILAAKLVQEG
-126 RNVTLVSDDFKMT
+126 REVTLVSDDFKMT

-156 FLQRLADSG
+156 FLQRLGDSG

-195 DIQAKLTWMVDSL
+195 DVQAKLTWMVDSL
-208 LASKLALNE
+208 LASKLAL
-217 ESDDSSISDERKM
+217 SDDTEDSSISDERKM

-242 VKKSTLNKLGTLPE
+242 VKKSTLKKLGTLPE
-256 ICASVSKLDEH
+256 ICAPVSKLDEH

-277 DDIAQE
+277 NDIAQE
-283 YEKTAST
+283 YENTSSA
-290 LAEVLEST
+290 LAEVLEIT
-298 GFELAPLDED
+298 GFELAPLDEE

-322 RFESALG
+322 RIESALG
-329 VMAKMSGNLG
+329 VMAKMSGNLS

-357 VGAEMRAMRQLGM
+357 IGAEMRAMHQLGM
-370 LSLATD
+370 LALATD
-376 DWQRAAVLF
+376 DWKRAAVLF
-385 ETSDRQCQTVGGNR
+385 ETSDRQCQTIGGNR

-412 NGDVDV
+412 NGDEEL
-418 AISHMKSAA
+418 ASTHMKSAA
-427 TLVQADKESA
+427 TLVQLDKETA
-437 TDILANVGN
+437 TDILTSVGN

-471 GQNNRLEMLAE
+471 GQENRLEMLAE
-482 LLLLANTAISNRE
+482 LLLLANTAISNLE
-495 EGDYDDLRQLLDG
+495 EGNYDDLRLLLDG
-508 LNDIDEESSVEFTAR
+508 LNDIDDASSEEFTAR
-523 IADIDKK
+523 IANIDKK

-537 LDETWSEWQP
+537 LDETWNEWQP
-547 PNRLL
+547 ATRLL

-567 EGRNLVISHHGELGA
+567 EGRNLVISHHSELGA

-594 SPGNLISIQD
+594 SPGNLIQIQD

-614 NLQEIHSIR
+614 ILRDIHNIR
-623 GVVAIENPE
+623 GVVAIENSD

-649 SELTA
+649 SELAA